1 MYIIVTAMTRI
12 LPIDA
17 KRTKAMHL
25 STRLTSTATT
35 PETNRTYI
43 WNASSETGISRHS
56 AAMLPTTGIVTVEH
70 REIEQFA

>member
-17 KRTKAMHL
+17 ETTKAMYL
-25 STRLTSTATT
+25 GNRLTYTSTT
-35 PETNRTYI
+35 PETNLHLERVKKNWDKQTFSCHVVND
-43 WNASSETGISRHS
+43 WNG
-56 AAMLPTTGIVTVEH
+56 LTVEH